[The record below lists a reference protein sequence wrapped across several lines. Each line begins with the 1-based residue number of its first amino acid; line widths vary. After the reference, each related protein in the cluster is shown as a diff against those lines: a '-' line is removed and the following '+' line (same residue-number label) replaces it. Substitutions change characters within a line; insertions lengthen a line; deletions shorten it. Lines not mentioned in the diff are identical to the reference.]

1 MQMLP
6 PLLYLVLLFGL
17 LFCFP
22 LGVFL
27 VPMVVPSVPS
37 RFMRKI
43 VASCIMGT
51 QHSYGVFAMSLK
63 TEQYKGIF
71 ESYCEEILRRKRE
84 EQAWLRSAPAA
95 KSKRPGM
102 WEDI

>member
-1 MQMLP
+1 MLP
-6 PLLYLVLLFGL
+6 PLLCLLLLLGL

-27 VPMVVPSVPS
+27 VPMVVPS

-95 KSKRPGM
+95 KRKRPGM

>member
-6 PLLYLVLLFGL
+6 SLLCLFLLLGL
-17 LFCFP
+17 LLCFP

-27 VPMVVPSVPS
+27 VPMVVPS

>member
-1 MQMLP
+1 
-6 PLLYLVLLFGL
+6 
-17 LFCFP
+17 
-22 LGVFL
+22 
-27 VPMVVPSVPS
+27 
-37 RFMRKI
+37 
-43 VASCIMGT
+43 MGT

-95 KSKRPGM
+95 KSKREKSYPSGPVCGKIYRDRFARTM
-102 WEDI
+102 PQG

>member
-6 PLLYLVLLFGL
+6 SLLCLFLLLGL
-17 LFCFP
+17 LLCFP

-27 VPMVVPSVPS
+27 VPMVVPS

-63 TEQYKGIF
+63 TEQV
-71 ESYCEEILRRKRE
+71 
-84 EQAWLRSAPAA
+84 
-95 KSKRPGM
+95 
-102 WEDI
+102 

>member
-1 MQMLP
+1 
-6 PLLYLVLLFGL
+6 
-17 LFCFP
+17 
-22 LGVFL
+22 
-27 VPMVVPSVPS
+27 
-37 RFMRKI
+37 MRKV